1 MAEVWNNW
9 VKDLKDLPVADLA
22 DKLRSKFMELYAR
35 RRRIGE
41 KFEGHVMLPLV
52 VRQLYAMTR
61 QLGHLNTEAGGRDEA
76 QVSEV
81 TASHK
86 IIRHV
91 VNIKDH
97 VCTCREWQVSGKPCA
112 HALALIITCRN
123 AKMEDYLDPY
133 YSVYHFRLAYG
144 GLIKPLPD
152 KSQWVRVELGFKVM
166 PPLDKRDVGRQWKN
180 RKPSSLENKGSKPRG
195 KGMWKVK
202 CQNCLGLGHRTN
214 SPKCPLNGTKK
225 R

>member
-1 MAEVWNNW
+1 
-9 VKDLKDLPVADLA
+9 
-22 DKLRSKFMELYAR
+22 
-35 RRRIGE
+35 
-41 KFEGHVMLPLV
+41 MLPLV

-133 YSVYHFRLAYG
+133 YSVYRFRLAYG
-144 GLIKPLPD
+144 GVIKPLPD

-166 PPLDKRDVGRQWKN
+166 PPLDKRDVGRQ
-180 RKPSSLENKGSKPRG
+180 
-195 KGMWKVK
+195 
-202 CQNCLGLGHRTN
+202 
-214 SPKCPLNGTKK
+214 
-225 R
+225 